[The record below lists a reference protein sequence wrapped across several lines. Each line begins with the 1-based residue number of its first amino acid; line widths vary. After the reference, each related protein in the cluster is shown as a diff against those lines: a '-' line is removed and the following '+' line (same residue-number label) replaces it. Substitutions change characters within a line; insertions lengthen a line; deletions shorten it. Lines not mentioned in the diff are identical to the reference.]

1 MTTPVQT
8 FGVEMPGGGLARLKS
23 PDEVKLFTESK
34 EKYIEDY
41 QLTKLNDLVL
51 LGALLFQQ
59 VLMYRAQQMLS
70 GMKEERD
77 ASGVPSGNWIEA
89 DPEEITAA
97 AAMMQKATDQI
108 KGLEK
113 ALGID
118 KVTRESGGQYN
129 LADYIR
135 TLKKAAH
142 ERGIHISKRVLL
154 IERFYNELAMRIRA
168 LKTWD
173 QEDLAHHN
181 FTPDSVI
188 EWCDQEIGEIREAD
202 KKFAKDIGKLFVG
215 RL

>member
-1 MTTPVQT
+1 MSTPVQT
-8 FGVEMPGGGLARLKS
+8 YEVEMPGGGLARLKS
-23 PDEVKLFTESK
+23 PDEVKLFTDSK
-34 EKYIEDY
+34 DKYIEDY

-77 ASGVPSGNWIEA
+77 ASGVPTGNWVEA

-142 ERGIHISKRVLL
+142 ERGIHISKRVLK
-154 IERFYNELAMRIRA
+154 IERFYNELAWRIRA

-173 QEDLAHHN
+173 QEDLSLHN
-181 FTPDSVI
+181 LTPETVI
-188 EWCDQEIGEIREAD
+188 EWCDQEIIEIVEAD
-202 KKFAKDIGKLFVG
+202 KKFATEVGKLFVG

>member
-1 MTTPVQT
+1 VQT
-8 FGVEMPGGGLARLKS
+8 FEVEMPGGGLARLKS

-70 GMKEERD
+70 GMKEQRD
-77 ASGVPSGNWIEA
+77 ASGVPTGTWIEA

-142 ERGIHISKRVLL
+142 ERGIHISKRVLK
-154 IERFYNELAMRIRA
+154 IERFYNELAWRIRA
-168 LKTWD
+168 LNTWD

-181 FTPDSVI
+181 LTPDTVI
-188 EWCDQEIGEIREAD
+188 QWCDQEVGEIKEAD
-202 KKFAKDIGKLFVG
+202 KKFAKEVGKLFVG